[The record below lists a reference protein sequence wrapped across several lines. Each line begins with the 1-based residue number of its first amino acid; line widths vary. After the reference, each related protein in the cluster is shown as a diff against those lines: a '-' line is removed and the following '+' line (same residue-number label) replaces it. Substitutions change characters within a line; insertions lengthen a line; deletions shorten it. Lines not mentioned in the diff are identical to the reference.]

1 MSMSCSV
8 NSPET
13 LLYWIKEKDD
23 RLLESG
29 TRQVHR
35 KLRKQ
40 RAFLTK
46 PEENQFYESGGKIS
60 HVLPDSQSGGNRFFK
75 FEPNERTTPTRPR
88 LVVEPTGELVIN
100 NIQPSDEGTK
110 QINKF

>member
-29 TRQVHR
+29 PRQDHR
-35 KLRKQ
+35 KLRTQ
-40 RAFLTK
+40 RAFFTK
-46 PEENQFYESGGKIS
+46 PEENQFYESGGKIT
-60 HVLPDSQSGGNRFFK
+60 HVLPDTQSGGNRFFK
-75 FEPNERTTPTRPR
+75 FEPNERTTPARPR
-88 LVVEPTGELVIN
+88 LVVEPTGELVIH
-100 NIQPSDEGTK
+100 NIQQSDEGIK
-110 QINKF
+110 